1 MVFCHVE
8 GVEKSLAVA
17 TADGSEQSKSN
28 DAEKVEAVII
38 YEPACF
44 YLAL

>member
-17 TADGSEQSKSN
+17 TADGSENSKSN
-28 DAEKVEAVII
+28 DAERDEAVIMH
-38 YEPACF
+38 ELGF
-44 YLAL
+44 FT